1 MESVTTVDFSH
12 EAMATTFE
20 IAVAH
25 DDPIYARQAASAA
38 FAELDVLQQHLSR
51 FIEGSDLW
59 RLNYLGVESGPL
71 APATVECLRLACE
84 AQRQTNGA
92 FDICY
97 GQPPCLFDLG
107 GIGKGF
113 ALDRMAAILVEWDI
127 ASALLCASRSTLLAL
142 GPPPDQQGWP
152 VCFGPPENPRRIHL
166 ADRAIGGSG
175 TAVQG
180 RHIVDPRTGR
190 PATHRFRAWAL
201 APTAAMADAIS
212 TALMVMDDAEIAD
225 FCRRR
230 PELEVFVLNE
240 PNGYLTEHS
249 NHET

>member
-1 MESVTTVDFSH
+1 VESLTTVDFSH

-25 DDPIYARQAASAA
+25 NDRIYARQAASAA

-59 RLNYLGVESGPL
+59 RLNHLGVESGPL
-71 APATVECLRLACE
+71 APATIECLRLACE
-84 AQRQTNGA
+84 AQRQTGGA

-97 GQPPCLFDLG
+97 GQSFDLG

-113 ALDRMAAILVEWDI
+113 ALDRMAAILAEWDI
-127 ASALLCASRSTLLAL
+127 ASALLSASRSTLLAL
-142 GPPPDQQGWP
+142 GPPPDREGWP

-166 ADRAIGGSG
+166 AYRAVGGSG

-180 RHIVDPRTGR
+180 HHIIDPRTGR

-201 APTAAMADAIS
+201 APTAAMADVIS

-240 PNGYLTEHS
+240 PNGHLTEPS
-249 NHET
+249 SHET

>member
-1 MESVTTVDFSH
+1 MESLTTVDFSH
-12 EAMATTFE
+12 EAIATTFE
-20 IAVAH
+20 ITMAH
-25 DDPIYARQAASAA
+25 NDPIYARQATSAA
-38 FAELDVLQQHLSR
+38 FAELDALEQHLSR

-59 RLNYLGVESGPL
+59 RLNHLGVESGPL
-71 APATVECLRLACE
+71 APAAIECLRLACE
-84 AQRQTNGA
+84 AQQQTSGA

-97 GQPPCLFDLG
+97 GQSLDLG

-113 ALDRMAAILVEWDI
+113 ALDRMAAILAEWEI

-142 GPPPDQQGWP
+142 GPPPDQEGWP
-152 VCFGPPENPRRIHL
+152 VCVGKLENMRRIHL
-166 ADRAIGGSG
+166 AYRAIGGSG

-180 RHIVDPRTGR
+180 HHIIDPRTGR

-240 PNGYLTEHS
+240 PNGCLTEHS